1 MTKERQG
8 LGFEMEDGEIRVV
21 VVLVVPEFYGAD
33 CSSSFLLLLIYYQN
47 SIDVSAAFAMPR
59 IGTLQQVTL

>member
-1 MTKERQG
+1 MGRN
-8 LGFEMEDGEIRVV
+8 
-21 VVLVVPEFYGAD
+21 VLAV
-33 CSSSFLLLLIYYQN
+33 FLLLLIYYQN